1 MSDKEI
7 ALELVKILSTRNDA
21 FWGDDGETDLDV
33 SLSYAD
39 TISEMYER
47 IYNKVHSLKD

>member
-7 ALELVKILSTRNDA
+7 ALELLKAVIASKGIATCLEDINVNMAKDA
-21 FWGDDGETDLDV
+21 
-33 SLSYAD
+33 
-39 TISEMYER
+39 SEMYEI